1 MSSPSGHVYPHPI
14 TREQRWERNRE
25 MVRLCTEEG
34 LSPEELS
41 GRFGLRLSTVFVILL
56 RYGVSL
62 RRNTRHPQELVHRN
76 QEIARLYGE
85 GLTPEELAAQF
96 GVGRWTVCET
106 LRKQGIS
113 LRRVRRRAV
122 VEKQYK
128 MILRFRDMRIEKL
141 KALLKYHR
149 KYAHVIKQVLEEREE
164 DGKAK
169 G

>member
-14 TREQRWERNRE
+14 SREQRWERNRE

-34 LSPEELS
+34 LSPEELA

-96 GVGRWTVCET
+96 GVGRWTVYET
-106 LRKQGIS
+106 LRKQGLS
-113 LRRVRRRAV
+113 LRRVRRRAM
-122 VEKQYK
+122 VEVKDSVIQ
-128 MILRFRDMRIEKL
+128 RFRDMRPEKL
-141 KALLKYHR
+141 RKLLRYHE
-149 KYAHVIKQVLEEREE
+149 KYAAIIRRVISEEE
-164 DGKAK
+164 GKAK